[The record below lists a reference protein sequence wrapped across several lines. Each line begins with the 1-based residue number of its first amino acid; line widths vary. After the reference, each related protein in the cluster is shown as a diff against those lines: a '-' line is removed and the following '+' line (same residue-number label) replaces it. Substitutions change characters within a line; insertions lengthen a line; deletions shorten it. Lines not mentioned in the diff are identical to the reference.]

1 MPGSSD
7 ANVATARGS
16 FRSVVTPPTDPTT
29 PVPSAERLRWFA
41 EEVQPHDRQLKAYL
55 RSSFP
60 AFRDV
65 DDLVQESYLR
75 IWKARAIKPIISAK
89 AFLFRV
95 ARNIAVDRVRRN
107 QISPIQPVGDLA
119 ALRVIDES
127 SDIAA
132 KLALH
137 EKASLLSDALATL
150 PPRAREVIILCKLQ
164 GLSHR
169 EAASR
174 LGIAGKTVDEHM
186 IRGLKRLSDELRR
199 RGHEDLFSE

>member
-1 MPGSSD
+1 MCGRINDPS
-7 ANVATARGS
+7 
-16 FRSVVTPPTDPTT
+16 RSVVTPPTGPT
-29 PVPSAERLRWFA
+29 PPAPSAEQLRWFA

-60 AFRDV
+60 AFGDV

-95 ARNIAVDRVRRN
+95 ARNIALDRVRRN
-107 QISPIQPVGDLA
+107 LTSPIQPVGDLA

-127 SDIAA
+127 NDVTAN
-132 KLALH
+132 LTLH
-137 EKASLLSDALATL
+137 EKVSLLSDALATL

-169 EAASR
+169 EAASQ

-199 RGHEDLFSE
+199 RGYEDLFSE